1 MAACSCD
8 KDQFRLQHLHQNTV
22 LISRSVIRLEK
33 LQVNRDAMQIHTFQE
48 QKSNLKLTISF
59 RYHVGLE
66 GFYMLGI
73 FKIARNITTSK
84 RHKLGGNKKK
94 YTIRSFS
101 LWEVY
106 NNETSVE
113 LLHVCLLT
121 GSPAPAS
128 VLKSGDTWRDWSIT

>member
-8 KDQFRLQHLHQNTV
+8 KDQFRLKHLHQNTL

-59 RYHVGLE
+59 RCHVGLE
-66 GFYMLGI
+66 GFYKLGI
-73 FKIARNITTSK
+73 FKIAKNITTWK

-94 YTIRSFS
+94 IHNQKFQFMGS
-101 LWEVY
+101 L
-106 NNETSVE
+106 
-113 LLHVCLLT
+113 
-121 GSPAPAS
+121 
-128 VLKSGDTWRDWSIT
+128 